1 MLDLILPDWP
11 APSCV
16 KALTTTRDGGVS
28 HPPFDG
34 LNLGDHVEDNLDH
47 VTENRALLAQQLSL
61 PSSPLWLSQCHG
73 TRVIEPQHCQ
83 PGITADGITSRS
95 EDQVCAILTADCLP
109 LLLCQQDGQ
118 QVAAI
123 HAGWRGL
130 AAGIIEQT
138 VAQFDQD
145 QTLLAWLGPAIGP
158 QHFEVGQ
165 DVFDAFC
172 NHDQQA
178 KVAFKAGR
186 PGHYFA
192 DLYLLARQRLHA
204 LGIEQIYGGDF
215 CTFEDEARFF
225 SYRRDG
231 RTGRMAS
238 LIWIDDS
245 DQS

>member
-16 KALTTTRDGGVS
+16 KALATTRGGGVS
-28 HPPFDG
+28 QPPFDS
-34 LNLGDHVEDNLDH
+34 LNLGDHVEDNLKY
-47 VTENRALLAQQLSL
+47 VSENRALLAQQLSL

-73 TRVIEPQHCQ
+73 THVIEPQHWQ

-95 EDQVCAILTADCLP
+95 EDQVCAVLTADCLP
-109 LLLCQQDGQ
+109 ILLCQQDGQ
-118 QVAAI
+118 QVAAV

-130 AAGIIEQT
+130 AAGIIEQA
-138 VAQFDQD
+138 VAQFERP

-165 DVFDAFC
+165 DVFDAFY

-192 DLYLLARQRLHA
+192 DLYLLARQHLHA

-231 RTGRMAS
+231 KTGRMAS
-238 LIWIDDS
+238 LIWIDNS
-245 DQS
+245 DQ